1 MSHVKPV
8 LALAL
13 SVVKLGA
20 LHAYKLIIRTKNI
33 AVLTPLDVV
42 PDFCVVGL
50 WARSAFC
57 PAVLR
62 AMLP

>member
-1 MSHVKPV
+1 MSHIKPV

-20 LHAYKLIIRTKNI
+20 LHADKLIIRAKNI

-50 WARSAFC
+50 WARFAFC
-57 PAVLR
+57 LAVLR
-62 AMLP
+62 ATHP